1 MGDWPDSLESD
12 GISSSLSWVR
22 GAALRR
28 MGQSTSL
35 RGLQPPSI
43 QGSALK
49 RRDSFLQEEEGNH
62 SLSSLSSLA
71 SSGMGERA
79 GSTDT
84 FTVNLLPAS
93 NPKFFL
99 PPIDSDLAASSSSAV
114 KKMRKISK
122 VAFSTTQNKIHPN
135 FLLKIYC
142 KTDLQVSNKEKPWK
156 QQEDLADTVIRG
168 ELERMEDIVEVPV
181 PSDHFSFNRLI
192 RLSWHC
198 MVKKGGI

>member
-35 RGLQPPSI
+35 RGWQPPSI
-43 QGSALK
+43 QGSALMK

-71 SSGMGERA
+71 SSGMEERA

-93 NPKFFL
+93 NPRFFL

-122 VAFSTTQNKIHPN
+122 VASRTKICIDD
-135 FLLKIYC
+135 FCKIFAG
-142 KTDLQVSNKEKPWK
+142 E
-156 QQEDLADTVIRG
+156 QQREA
-168 ELERMEDIVEVPV
+168 LEAA
-181 PSDHFSFNRLI
+181 
-192 RLSWHC
+192 
-198 MVKKGGI
+198 GGFG

>member
-1 MGDWPDSLESD
+1 MGDWPDSWESD
-12 GISSSLSWVR
+12 GGISSSLSWVR

-28 MGQSTSL
+28 MGHSTSL
-35 RGLQPPSI
+35 RDLHPPSI

-49 RRDSFLQEEEGNH
+49 RMDSFLQEEEGNH
-62 SLSSLSSLA
+62 SLSSLSSLDSTA
-71 SSGMGERA
+71 RMDERR

-122 VAFSTTQNKIHPN
+122 VRFK
-135 FLLKIYC
+135 
-142 KTDLQVSNKEKPWK
+142 
-156 QQEDLADTVIRG
+156 
-168 ELERMEDIVEVPV
+168 
-181 PSDHFSFNRLI
+181 
-192 RLSWHC
+192 
-198 MVKKGGI
+198 

>member
-49 RRDSFLQEEEGNH
+49 RRDSFLQEEEGNP

-71 SSGMGERA
+71 SSV

-93 NPKFFL
+93 NPRFFL

-122 VAFSTTQNKIHPN
+122 VASRTSQTFIEN
-135 FLLKIYC
+135 LL
-142 KTDLQVSNKEKPWK
+142 P
-156 QQEDLADTVIRG
+156 DTFR
-168 ELERMEDIVEVPV
+168 
-181 PSDHFSFNRLI
+181 
-192 RLSWHC
+192 
-198 MVKKGGI
+198 

>member
-49 RRDSFLQEEEGNH
+49 RRDSFLQEEEGNQ

-71 SSGMGERA
+71 PSES

-93 NPKFFL
+93 NPRFFL

-122 VAFSTTQNKIHPN
+122 VASITSRL
-135 FLLKIYC
+135 LLKISC
-142 KTDLQVSNKEKPWK
+142 
-156 QQEDLADTVIRG
+156 R
-168 ELERMEDIVEVPV
+168 
-181 PSDHFSFNRLI
+181 
-192 RLSWHC
+192 
-198 MVKKGGI
+198 

>member
-1 MGDWPDSLESD
+1 MGDWPDSWESD
-12 GISSSLSWVR
+12 GGISSSLSWVR

-28 MGQSTSL
+28 MGHSTSL
-35 RGLQPPSI
+35 RDLHPPSI

-49 RRDSFLQEEEGNH
+49 RRDSFLQEEEGKH
-62 SLSSLSSLA
+62 SLSSLSSLDSTA
-71 SSGMGERA
+71 RMDERR

-122 VAFSTTQNKIHPN
+122 VRFK
-135 FLLKIYC
+135 
-142 KTDLQVSNKEKPWK
+142 
-156 QQEDLADTVIRG
+156 
-168 ELERMEDIVEVPV
+168 
-181 PSDHFSFNRLI
+181 
-192 RLSWHC
+192 
-198 MVKKGGI
+198 

>member
-1 MGDWPDSLESD
+1 MGDWPDSMESD

-71 SSGMGERA
+71 SSGA

-93 NPKFFL
+93 NPRFFL

-122 VAFSTTQNKIHPN
+122 VASKTKICIGN
-135 FLLKIYC
+135 F
-142 KTDLQVSNKEKPWK
+142 VH
-156 QQEDLADTVIRG
+156 R
-168 ELERMEDIVEVPV
+168 
-181 PSDHFSFNRLI
+181 
-192 RLSWHC
+192 
-198 MVKKGGI
+198 

>member
-49 RRDSFLQEEEGNH
+49 RRDSFLQEEEGNP

-71 SSGMGERA
+71 SSA

-93 NPKFFL
+93 NPRFFL

-122 VAFSTTQNKIHPN
+122 VASRT
-135 FLLKIYC
+135 
-142 KTDLQVSNKEKPWK
+142 S
-156 QQEDLADTVIRG
+156 QQDT
-168 ELERMEDIVEVPV
+168 
-181 PSDHFSFNRLI
+181 S
-192 RLSWHC
+192 
-198 MVKKGGI
+198 

>member
-1 MGDWPDSLESD
+1 MGDWPDSWESD
-12 GISSSLSWVR
+12 GGISSSLSWVR

-28 MGQSTSL
+28 MGHSTSL
-35 RGLQPPSI
+35 RDLHPPSI

-62 SLSSLSSLA
+62 SLSSLSSLDSTA
-71 SSGMGERA
+71 RMDERR

-122 VAFSTTQNKIHPN
+122 VGFK
-135 FLLKIYC
+135 
-142 KTDLQVSNKEKPWK
+142 
-156 QQEDLADTVIRG
+156 
-168 ELERMEDIVEVPV
+168 
-181 PSDHFSFNRLI
+181 
-192 RLSWHC
+192 
-198 MVKKGGI
+198 

>member
-12 GISSSLSWVR
+12 VISSSLSWVR

-35 RGLQPPSI
+35 RGWQPPSI
-43 QGSALK
+43 QGSALMR

-71 SSGMGERA
+71 SSGMEERA

-93 NPKFFL
+93 NPRFFL

-122 VAFSTTQNKIHPN
+122 VAHRTKICVNGFSRN
-135 FLLKIYC
+135 FK
-142 KTDLQVSNKEKPWK
+142 VSNKEKPWK

-168 ELERMEDIVEVPV
+168 ELERMEDIVEVPA
-181 PSDHFSFNRLI
+181 PSDI
-192 RLSWHC
+192 T
-198 MVKKGGI
+198 

>member
-1 MGDWPDSLESD
+1 MGDWPDSWESD
-12 GISSSLSWVR
+12 GGISSSLSWVR

-28 MGQSTSL
+28 MGHSTSL
-35 RGLQPPSI
+35 RDLHPPSI

-49 RRDSFLQEEEGNH
+49 RRDSFLQEEEGKH
-62 SLSSLSSLA
+62 SLSSLSSLDSTA
-71 SSGMGERA
+71 RMEERR

-122 VAFSTTQNKIHPN
+122 VRFKQALSRCLLWQYSN
-135 FLLKIYC
+135 F
-142 KTDLQVSNKEKPWK
+142 
-156 QQEDLADTVIRG
+156 R
-168 ELERMEDIVEVPV
+168 
-181 PSDHFSFNRLI
+181 
-192 RLSWHC
+192 
-198 MVKKGGI
+198 

>member
-1 MGDWPDSLESD
+1 MGDWPDSWESD
-12 GISSSLSWVR
+12 GGISSSLSWVR

-28 MGQSTSL
+28 MGHSTSL
-35 RGLQPPSI
+35 RDLHPPSI

-49 RRDSFLQEEEGNH
+49 RRDSFLQEEEGKH
-62 SLSSLSSLA
+62 SLSSLSSLDSTA
-71 SSGMGERA
+71 RMEERR

-122 VAFSTTQNKIHPN
+122 VRFK
-135 FLLKIYC
+135 
-142 KTDLQVSNKEKPWK
+142 
-156 QQEDLADTVIRG
+156 
-168 ELERMEDIVEVPV
+168 
-181 PSDHFSFNRLI
+181 
-192 RLSWHC
+192 
-198 MVKKGGI
+198 

>member
-1 MGDWPDSLESD
+1 MGDWPDSWESD
-12 GISSSLSWVR
+12 GGISSSLSWVR

-28 MGQSTSL
+28 MGHSTSL
-35 RGLQPPSI
+35 RDLHPPSI

-62 SLSSLSSLA
+62 SLSSLSSLDSTA
-71 SSGMGERA
+71 RMDERR

-122 VAFSTTQNKIHPN
+122 VRF
-135 FLLKIYC
+135 
-142 KTDLQVSNKEKPWK
+142 K
-156 QQEDLADTVIRG
+156 QALPRS
-168 ELERMEDIVEVPV
+168 L
-181 PSDHFSFNRLI
+181 H
-192 RLSWHC
+192 
-198 MVKKGGI
+198 

>member
-1 MGDWPDSLESD
+1 MGDWPDSWESD
-12 GISSSLSWVR
+12 GGISSSLSWVR

-28 MGQSTSL
+28 MGHSTSL
-35 RGLQPPSI
+35 RDLHPPSI

-62 SLSSLSSLA
+62 SLSSLSSLDSTA
-71 SSGMGERA
+71 RMDERR

-84 FTVNLLPAS
+84 FTVNLFPAS

-122 VAFSTTQNKIHPN
+122 VRFK
-135 FLLKIYC
+135 
-142 KTDLQVSNKEKPWK
+142 
-156 QQEDLADTVIRG
+156 
-168 ELERMEDIVEVPV
+168 
-181 PSDHFSFNRLI
+181 
-192 RLSWHC
+192 
-198 MVKKGGI
+198 

>member
-1 MGDWPDSLESD
+1 MGDWPDSWESD
-12 GISSSLSWVR
+12 GGISSSLSWVR

-28 MGQSTSL
+28 MGHSTSL
-35 RGLQPPSI
+35 RDLHPPSI

-49 RRDSFLQEEEGNH
+49 RRDSFLLEEEGNR
-62 SLSSLSSLA
+62 SLSSLSSLDSTDA
-71 SSGMGERA
+71 RMEERRR

-122 VAFSTTQNKIHPN
+122 VRFK
-135 FLLKIYC
+135 
-142 KTDLQVSNKEKPWK
+142 
-156 QQEDLADTVIRG
+156 
-168 ELERMEDIVEVPV
+168 
-181 PSDHFSFNRLI
+181 
-192 RLSWHC
+192 
-198 MVKKGGI
+198 